1 MIMNR
6 SPRLAIR
13 LVLVTVAAAG
23 WIFAG
28 PETAFAQQ
36 GPGVRAGVSADP
48 DQFIFG
54 GHYDTGPLI
63 ERLSFRPNAEVGVGD
78 DRTTFSAN
86 FEFAYWFPIKKKP
99 WSVYVG
105 GGPALLVYHHD
116 EGSDHAGRTD
126 TEPGFNLL
134 IGVAHRG
141 GLFAEVKAGLIDS
154 PAVKFTVGFTFR

>member
-1 MIMNR
+1 M
-6 SPRLAIR
+6 
-13 LVLVTVAAAG
+13 LVAPGAAH
-23 WIFAG
+23 
-28 PETAFAQQ
+28 AQQ

-78 DRTTFSAN
+78 DRTTLSVN
-86 FEFAYWFPIKKKP
+86 FEFVYWFPVSRKP
-99 WSVYVG
+99 WSIYAG
-105 GGPALLVYHHD
+105 AGPALLVYHHS
-116 EGSDHAGRTD
+116 ETSEHAGGTD

-134 IGVAHRG
+134 VGIAHKG

-154 PAVKFTVGFTFR
+154 PAVKFTVGYTFR

>member
-1 MIMNR
+1 MCR
-6 SPRLAIR
+6 ATRLPLPLI
-13 LVLVTVAAAG
+13 LVTVLVASWMLAA
-23 WIFAG
+23 
-28 PETAFAQQ
+28 PEAASAQQ

-63 ERLSFRPNAEVGVGD
+63 EHLSFRPNAEVGVGD
-78 DRTTFSAN
+78 NRTTLSVN
-86 FEFAYWFPIKKKP
+86 FEFAYWIPINKKP

-105 GGPALLVYHHD
+105 GGPALLVYHHN
-116 EGSDHAGRTD
+116 EGSDNAGHTD

-134 IGVAHRG
+134 VGVAHRG

-154 PAVKFTVGFTFR
+154 PAVKFTVGYTFR